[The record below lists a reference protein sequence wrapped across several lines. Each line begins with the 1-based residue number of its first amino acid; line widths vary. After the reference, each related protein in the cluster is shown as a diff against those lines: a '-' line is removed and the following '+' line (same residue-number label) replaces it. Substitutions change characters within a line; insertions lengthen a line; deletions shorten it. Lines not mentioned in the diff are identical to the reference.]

1 MAVFPILVSTLSA
14 LSVISLGYVVVVSI
28 QHRRYS
34 SILQIGRLVLIAGLI
49 AGVGF
54 MTRPIDAGW
63 AAGLVGVIGGG
74 VIAWWY
80 GRHTIRQASLGVNVS
95 LIVLIAGLMT
105 VSIVRPEWLDP
116 RSFLIAGSLLGIRLL
131 IAANP
136 QTRLQVPSRRKG
148 DRVMRIAT
156 IWMLLFAA
164 AAAFVIATGFA
175 LSDAAEGA
183 GTLRN
188 VSLPYRMMTRWTS

>member
-1 MAVFPILVSTLSA
+1 MAIFPILFFAFTA
-14 LSVISLGYVVVVSI
+14 LSIISLGYVVVVSL
-28 QHRRYS
+28 QHRRTS
-34 SILQIGRLVLIAGLI
+34 SILQIGRLVLIVGLV
-49 AGVGF
+49 AGVGVI
-54 MTRPIDAGW
+54 TRSFDADW

-105 VSIVRPEWLDP
+105 VSIVRPDWLDP

-131 IAANP
+131 VATTP
-136 QTRLQVPSRRKG
+136 QTRVQVLSRRKG
-148 DRVMRIAT
+148 DRAMRIAT
-156 IWMLLFAA
+156 IWMLLLAA
-164 AAAFVIATGFA
+164 AATFLLAAGLA

-183 GTLRN
+183 GIL
-188 VSLPYRMMTRWTS
+188 

>member
-1 MAVFPILVSTLSA
+1 MAVFPVLFFTFSA
-14 LSVISLGYVVVVSI
+14 LSIFSLGYVVVVSL
-28 QHRRYS
+28 QHHRNS

-49 AGVGF
+49 TGVGLI
-54 MTRPIDAGW
+54 TRPIDTDW

-131 IAANP
+131 VAASP
-136 QTRLQVPSRRKG
+136 QTRLQVLSRRKG
-148 DRVMRIAT
+148 DRAMRIAT

-164 AAAFVIATGFA
+164 AAAFLLAAGFG

-183 GTLRN
+183 GIL
-188 VSLPYRMMTRWTS
+188 